1 MAEEVSRYRFKPDA
15 YSSHSVILRWL
26 EDGGGRRLLDVG
38 AADGLL
44 SRPFTERGWRVTGIE
59 CDPAA
64 AQAGARWCEH
74 MVVAN
79 LDRAVPRLESL
90 YDAIVYGDVLE
101 HLADPLRVLSELNR
115 CLAPGGVVVA
125 SVPNVAHFVIRLS
138 LLVGKFEYIDRGIL
152 DHTHLRF
159 FTERSLRALVAD
171 AGLTVERFTA
181 TPAPL
186 YQVLPARFHRPW
198 LAATHRMNAWLAHSL
213 PRLLGYQFIVL
224 ARPKEAHA
232 SGPYRPM
239 PAVARRRGNIR

>member
-1 MAEEVSRYRFKPDA
+1 MTAMGESLSRYRFKP
-15 YSSHSVILRWL
+15 YPHGSHSVMLRWL
-26 EDGGGRRLLDVG
+26 GEGHGRTLLDVG

-44 SRPFTERGWRVTGIE
+44 SRRFAERGFRVTGIE

-64 AQAGARWCEH
+64 AQAGARWCER

-79 LDRAVPRLESL
+79 LDREVPRLETV
-90 YDAIVYGDVLE
+90 YHAIVYGDVLE
-101 HLADPLRVLSELNR
+101 HLADPLRVLTDLTR
-115 CLAPGGVVVA
+115 VLAPDGAVVL

-138 LLVGKFEYIDRGIL
+138 LLVGKFDYLDRGIL

-171 AGLTVERFTA
+171 AGLRIERFTA

-186 YQVLPARFHRPW
+186 YQLLPTRFHRPW
-198 LAATHRMNAWLAHSL
+198 LAVTHRMNAWLAHSL

-224 ARPKEAHA
+224 ARRKE
-232 SGPYRPM
+232 SPS
-239 PAVARRRGNIR
+239 

>member
-1 MAEEVSRYRFKPDA
+1 MSRYTFKPDP
-15 YSSHSVILRWL
+15 YSSHSVMLGWL
-26 EDGGGRRLLDVG
+26 GQGHGRRLLDVG

-44 SRPFTERGWRVTGIE
+44 SRRFTERGWRVTGVE
-59 CDPAA
+59 SDPIA
-64 AQAGARWCEH
+64 AQAGSKWCER

-79 LDRAVPRLESL
+79 LDRDTPRLEAL

-101 HLADPLRVLSELNR
+101 HLADPLRVLSDMNR
-115 CLAPGGVVVA
+115 FLAPDGVVVV

-138 LLVGKFEYIDRGIL
+138 LLVGKFEYLDRGIL

-159 FTERSLRALVAD
+159 FTERSLHALVND
-171 AGLTVERFTA
+171 AGLALDRFTA

-186 YQVLPARFHRPW
+186 YQVLPTRFHRPW

-224 ARPKEAHA
+224 ARPKEA
-232 SGPYRPM
+232 
-239 PAVARRRGNIR
+239 RRS

>member
-1 MAEEVSRYRFKPDA
+1 MTRVAEEVSRYQFKPDA

-26 EDGGGRRLLDVG
+26 ADGHGRGLLDVG

-64 AQAGARWCEH
+64 AQAGARWCER

-79 LDRAVPRLESL
+79 LDRDVPRLETL

-115 CLAPGGVVVA
+115 YLAPGGVVVA
-125 SVPNVAHFVIRLS
+125 SVPNVAHFVIRLL
-138 LLVGKFEYIDRGIL
+138 LLVGKFEYLDRGIL

-171 AGLTVERFTA
+171 AGLGVDRFTA

-186 YQVLPARFHRPW
+186 YQVLPSRFHRPW

-224 ARPKEAHA
+224 ARPKEAQT
-232 SGPYRPM
+232 
-239 PAVARRRGNIR
+239 

>member
-1 MAEEVSRYRFKPDA
+1 MTRVDAAVSRYTFKPDP
-15 YSSHSVILRWL
+15 YSSHSVVLRWL
-26 EDGGGRRLLDVG
+26 GQGQGRTLLDVG

-44 SRPFTERGWRVTGIE
+44 SRRFTAQGWRVTGVE
-59 CDPAA
+59 CDPIA
-64 AQAGARWCEH
+64 AQAGAKWCER

-79 LDRAVPRLESL
+79 LDRDTLQLETL

-101 HLADPLRVLSELNR
+101 HLADPLRVLSDMNR
-115 CLAPGGVVVA
+115 FLAPDGAVVI

-138 LLVGKFEYIDRGIL
+138 LLVGKFEYLDRGIL

-159 FTERSLRALVAD
+159 FTERSLRALVND
-171 AGLTVERFTA
+171 AGLAVEQFTA

-186 YQVLPARFHRPW
+186 YQVLPTRFHRPW

-224 ARPKEAHA
+224 ARRKEAQR
-232 SGPYRPM
+232 S
-239 PAVARRRGNIR
+239 